1 MFQKLNYV
9 VMFAM
14 FQVNK
19 NFFFLKNLQENV
31 FLNKYISRY
40 VLIKTRH
47 KNYIANKES
56 LGYNKGVSTL
66 TSFH

>member
-14 FQVNK
+14 SQIN
-19 NFFFLKNLQENV
+19 KNLQQNV

-56 LGYNKGVSTL
+56 LGYNNGVSTL

>member
-14 FQVNK
+14 SQVNK
-19 NFFFLKNLQENV
+19 IFFLKNLQQNV
-31 FLNKYISRY
+31 FLNKYISRN